1 MMNQKIKKQKSLL
14 AYYAGRRTAGRQGL
28 TLVETLV
35 AIAIFAIGIEGFSLL
50 FVNAWKNNS
59 YTLEMG
65 QSSMAVSQGVN
76 TIVNYLRS
84 IRQSDNGA
92 YPIYFADDNDLVAYS
107 DYDRDGVTERIHIYK
122 SNTDIL
128 MGVTDPTVTM
138 PKSYPSADQQ
148 ILTLAR
154 RIVNTSAEPIFYYY
168 DKNYAGGSTQ
178 VPLVTPANV
187 ADVRLMKIHLKINID
202 PNRAPD
208 NIELQT
214 FVEMR
219 NLNDYD
225 RIH

>member
-1 MMNQKIKKQKSLL
+1 
-14 AYYAGRRTAGRQGL
+14 
-28 TLVETLV
+28 
-35 AIAIFAIGIEGFSLL
+35 
-50 FVNAWKNNS
+50 
-59 YTLEMG
+59 
-65 QSSMAVSQGVN
+65 
-76 TIVNYLRS
+76 
-84 IRQSDNGA
+84 
-92 YPIYFADDNDLVAYS
+92 
-107 DYDRDGVTERIHIYK
+107 
-122 SNTDIL
+122 

>member
-1 MMNQKIKKQKSLL
+1 MDMIRNKAKNRK
-14 AYYAGRRTAGRQGL
+14 GL

-35 AIAIFAIGIEGFSLL
+35 AIAIFAIGMEGFTLL
-50 FVNAWKNNS
+50 FLSAWKNNS

-65 QSSMAVSQGVN
+65 QSSMAVSRGVS

-84 IRQSDNGA
+84 VRQSDNGA
-92 YPIYFADDNDLVAYS
+92 YPIYSANANDLVVYS
-107 DYDRDGVTERIHIYK
+107 DYDRDGVTERLHIYK
-122 SNTDIL
+122 DDTDIL
-128 MGVTDPTVTM
+128 MGVTDPTATM
-138 PKSYPSADQQ
+138 PKTYPSADQQ
-148 ILTLAR
+148 VFTLAE
-154 RIVNTSAEPIFYYY
+154 RIVNLDTEPIFYYY
-168 DKNYAGGSTQ
+168 DKNYAGGSAQT
-178 VPLVTPANV
+178 PLTTPANV
-187 ADVRLMKIHLKINID
+187 ADVRLVKIHLKINID